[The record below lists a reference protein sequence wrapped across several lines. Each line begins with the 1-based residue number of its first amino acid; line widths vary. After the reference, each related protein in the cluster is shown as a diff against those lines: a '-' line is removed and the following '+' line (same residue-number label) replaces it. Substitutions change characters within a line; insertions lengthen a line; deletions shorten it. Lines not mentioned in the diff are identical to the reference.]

1 MVDVY
6 QILSICA
13 GFAIPFLLLG
23 EPRTLLFLVALVV
36 ALFVLFGPL
45 ALAGAAAAVL
55 VRLAMPDK
63 ARAKTRGKNKK
74 KK

>member
-6 QILSICA
+6 QILSICV
-13 GFAIPFLLLG
+13 GFAVPFFLLG

-45 ALAGAAAAVL
+45 ALAGAALAV
-55 VRLAMPDK
+55 VARLAVPAAK
-63 ARAKTRGKNKK
+63 ARGKNKK

>member
-13 GFAIPFLLLG
+13 GFAIPFFLLG

-36 ALFVLFGPL
+36 ALYFLFGPL
-45 ALAGAAAAVL
+45 ALAGAAAAII
-55 VRLAMPDK
+55 VRLAMPK
-63 ARAKTRGKNKK
+63 AKAEARGKNKK